1 MRKVIQMS
9 QRQIS
14 GNGEEK
20 SMSLQEVFLVNHSPS
35 QAKERERMI
44 TAISGLTCSGPYMRS
59 GPIGSLVRTLLASSR
74 WYSPVRR
81 LKWEVNP
88 LYSERVSLYLKDD
101 SNMLL
106 KPFAVILNAKDIPS
120 SRYLYRLVPSVHLT
134 DGIEFGLLP
143 TVTAQDYKRRGPG
156 SRQQGL
162 PEIIHGMLLPT
173 PVATEIHHAERVRKW
188 KSMNL
193 SSPHA
198 QIAGEKN
205 PNGLTDF
212 LDFYGILPEPIPDNT
227 ELENTDGKIWF
238 CASDVAAAL
247 GYSNPR
253 DAVVRHCKPMGVVV
267 YDTPTRS
274 AVQKIKYISEG
285 NVYRLIA
292 GSKLPSAEK
301 FESWIF
307 DELVPET
314 LKNGG
319 YLLKK
324 NGETDN
330 ELLARAILLAQNRIK
345 ERDSRISALEKE
357 NNYAILKLKLQAP
370 KVQYY
375 DKVLQSQSTYTTTQI
390 AKELGMTA
398 GMLNKRLRWAGIQF
412 RQSGQWL
419 LKAPYQN
426 QGYTATR
433 THVWES
439 RTGETGTAMLTVW
452 TEKGRLFIHY
462 LFEAYL
468 V

>member
-1 MRKVIQMS
+1 
-9 QRQIS
+9 
-14 GNGEEK
+14 
-20 SMSLQEVFLVNHSPS
+20 MSLQEVFLVNHSPS

-173 PVATEIHHAERVRKW
+173 PVATEI
-188 KSMNL
+188 
-193 SSPHA
+193 PHA

-227 ELENTDGKIWF
+227 ELE
-238 CASDVAAAL
+238 
-247 GYSNPR
+247 
-253 DAVVRHCKPMGVVV
+253 
-267 YDTPTRS
+267 
-274 AVQKIKYISEG
+274 
-285 NVYRLIA
+285 
-292 GSKLPSAEK
+292 
-301 FESWIF
+301 
-307 DELVPET
+307 
-314 LKNGG
+314 
-319 YLLKK
+319 
-324 NGETDN
+324 
-330 ELLARAILLAQNRIK
+330 
-345 ERDSRISALEKE
+345 
-357 NNYAILKLKLQAP
+357 
-370 KVQYY
+370 
-375 DKVLQSQSTYTTTQI
+375 
-390 AKELGMTA
+390 
-398 GMLNKRLRWAGIQF
+398 
-412 RQSGQWL
+412 
-419 LKAPYQN
+419 
-426 QGYTATR
+426 TR
-433 THVWES
+433 T
-439 RTGETGTAMLTVW
+439 GTIW
-452 TEKGRLFIHY
+452 KNRSYNGWQKDK
-462 LFEAYL
+462 
-468 V
+468 